1 MAVSLLDAGSLAEN
15 GFSPRVC
22 FHLAQWHL
30 ARHPDLWRGHR
41 CHRRTFEVQKLDPA
55 SQVMKFMD
63 YEETSTPLGRLG
75 DRISDSISLELNP
88 VR

>member
-1 MAVSLLDAGSLAEN
+1 MQEALPRTVSSR
-15 GFSPRVC
+15 RVC
-22 FHLAQWHL
+22 FYLAQRHL
-30 ARHPDLWRGHR
+30 ARHPDLWRGHW

-75 DRISDSISLELNP
+75 DRISDSISLELNL